1 MIFSGASVNAVP
13 SFFDRSNMKW
23 KPDSSQTSGE
33 ELANVITHGIGAA
46 LGIAGLSTLVVGAA
60 RYGDIWRMVSFSIY
74 GATLVILYLASFFYH
89 GARSPRAKRLLQFFD
104 HTAIYLLIAGTYTP
118 FTLVSMRGAWGWTM
132 FGLIW
137 GLAIVGILLNVF
149 FFGRLGVISTILYL
163 LMGWLVVIAIK
174 PVTDALSVRG
184 LAWLVAG
191 GLSYTVGVIF
201 YAWHRLP
208 YAHPIWHLFVLAGSV
223 FHYFAIFFYVLPVR

>member
-1 MIFSGASVNAVP
+1 
-13 SFFDRSNMKW
+13 MKW
-23 KPDSSQTSGE
+23 KPDGSQTSGE
-33 ELANVITHGIGAA
+33 ELVNVITHGIGAA
-46 LGIAGLSTLVVGAA
+46 FGIAGLGALVVGA
-60 RYGDIWRMVSFSIY
+60 WRHSDVWRTASFIIY
-74 GATLVILYLASFFYH
+74 GSTLVLLYLASAFYH
-89 GARSPRAKRLLQFFD
+89 GARSPRSKRLLQFFD

-118 FTLVSMRGAWGWTM
+118 FTLVSLRGPWGWTM

-137 GLAIVGILLNVF
+137 GLAVTGILLNVF
-149 FFGRLGVISTILYL
+149 FFGRLGFISTILYL

-174 PVTDALSVRG
+174 PVMDAVSVRG
-184 LAWLVAG
+184 LVWLVAG
-191 GLSYTVGVIF
+191 GLSYTVGVVF

>member
-1 MIFSGASVNAVP
+1 
-13 SFFDRSNMKW
+13 MKW
-23 KPDSSQTSGE
+23 KPDGSQTAGE
-33 ELANVITHGIGAA
+33 ELVNVITHGIGAA
-46 LGIAGLSTLVVGAA
+46 FGIAGLGALVVGA
-60 RYGDIWRMVSFSIY
+60 WRHSDVWRTASFIIY
-74 GATLVILYLASFFYH
+74 GATLVLLYLASAFYH
-89 GARSPRAKRLLQFFD
+89 GARSPHTKRLLQFFD

-118 FTLVSMRGAWGWTM
+118 FTLVSLRGPWGWTM

-137 GLAIVGILLNVF
+137 GLAVTGILLNVF
-149 FFGRLGVISTILYL
+149 FFGRLGFISTILYL

-174 PVTDALSVRG
+174 PVMDAVSVRG
-184 LAWLVAG
+184 LVWLVAG
-191 GLSYTVGVIF
+191 GLSYTIGVVF

>member
-1 MIFSGASVNAVP
+1 
-13 SFFDRSNMKW
+13 MKW
-23 KPDSSQTSGE
+23 KPDGSQTAGE
-33 ELANVITHGIGAA
+33 ELVNVITHGIGAA
-46 LGIAGLSTLVVGAA
+46 FGIAGLGALVVGA
-60 RYGDIWRMVSFSIY
+60 WRHSDAWRTASFIIY
-74 GATLVILYLASFFYH
+74 GATLVLLYLASAFYH
-89 GARSPRAKRLLQFFD
+89 GARSPRTKRLLQFFD

-118 FTLVSMRGAWGWTM
+118 FTLVSLRGPWGWTM

-137 GLAIVGILLNVF
+137 GLAVTGILLNVF
-149 FFGRLGVISTILYL
+149 FFGRLGFISTILYL

-174 PVTDALSVRG
+174 PVMDAVSFRG
-184 LAWLVAG
+184 LVWLVAG
-191 GLSYTVGVIF
+191 GLSYTVGVVF

>member
-1 MIFSGASVNAVP
+1 
-13 SFFDRSNMKW
+13 MKW
-23 KPDSSQTSGE
+23 KPDGNQTSGE
-33 ELANVITHGIGAA
+33 ELVNVITHGIGAA
-46 LGIAGLSTLVVGAA
+46 FGIAGLGALVVGAWRHRDA
-60 RYGDIWRMVSFSIY
+60 WRMASFIIY
-74 GATLVILYLASFFYH
+74 GATLVLLYLASVFYH
-89 GARSPRAKRLLQFFD
+89 GAQSPRAKRLLQFFD

-118 FTLVSMRGAWGWTM
+118 FTLVSLRGSWGWTM

-137 GLAIVGILLNVF
+137 GLAVTGILLNVF
-149 FFGRLGVISTILYL
+149 FFGRLGFISTIIYL

-174 PVTDALSVRG
+174 PVVDAVSVRG
-184 LAWLVAG
+184 LVWLVAG
-191 GLSYTVGVIF
+191 GLSYTVGVVF

>member
-1 MIFSGASVNAVP
+1 
-13 SFFDRSNMKW
+13 
-23 KPDSSQTSGE
+23 
-33 ELANVITHGIGAA
+33 
-46 LGIAGLSTLVVGAA
+46 
-60 RYGDIWRMVSFSIY
+60 
-74 GATLVILYLASFFYH
+74 
-89 GARSPRAKRLLQFFD
+89 RLLQFFD

-118 FTLVSMRGAWGWTM
+118 FTLVSLRGPWGWTM

-137 GLAIVGILLNVF
+137 GLAVTGILLNVF
-149 FFGRLGVISTILYL
+149 FFGRLGFISTILYL

-174 PVTDALSVRG
+174 PVMDAVSVRG

-191 GLSYTVGVIF
+191 GLSYTVGVVF

>member
-1 MIFSGASVNAVP
+1 MG
-13 SFFDRSNMKW
+13 W
-23 KPDSSQTSGE
+23 KQDCTQTSRE
-33 ELANVITHGIGAA
+33 ELANVVTHAIGAV
-46 LGIAGLSTLVVGAA
+46 LGIAGLAALMVGT
-60 RYGDIWRMVSFSIY
+60 WRHHDAWRTASFSIY
-74 GATLVILYLASFFYH
+74 GATLIILYLASVFYH

-104 HTAIYLLIAGTYTP
+104 HAAIYLLIAGTYTP
-118 FTLVSMRGAWGWTM
+118 FTLVSLRGSWGWTM

-137 GLAIVGILLNVF
+137 GLAILGILLKVF
-149 FFGRLGVISTILYL
+149 FFGRLGFISTLLYL

-174 PVTDALSVRG
+174 PVMDAVSMRG

-191 GLSYTVGVIF
+191 GLAYTVGVIF

-208 YAHPIWHLFVLAGSV
+208 YSHPIWHLFVLAGSV

>member
-1 MIFSGASVNAVP
+1 
-13 SFFDRSNMKW
+13 MKW
-23 KPDSSQTSGE
+23 KLDSSQTSGE

-46 LGIAGLSTLVVGAA
+46 LGIAGLSALVVNAA
-60 RYGDIWRMVSFSIY
+60 RYGDIWRIVSFSIY
-74 GATLVILYLASFFYH
+74 GATLILLYLASVFYH

-104 HTAIYLLIAGTYTP
+104 HAAIYLLIAGTYTP
-118 FTLVSMRGAWGWTM
+118 FTLVSLRGSWGWTM

-137 GLAIVGILLNVF
+137 GLALIGLLLNAF
-149 FFGRLGVISTILYL
+149 FFGRLGFVSTVLYL

-174 PVTDALSVRG
+174 PVMDALSPRG

-208 YAHPIWHLFVLAGSV
+208 YAHSIWHLFVLAGSAL
-223 FHYFAIFFYVLPVR
+223 HYFAIFFYVLPVR